1 MVAATPLAAQ
11 QSSPPEGFA
20 PGSVAAEQSFEQR
33 LFAVPDTASARR
45 MSFDLARV
53 PHMAGT
59 RAQAATRDYVM
70 GQLRAWGLET
80 WAKEYLVYLP
90 QPETVAAWLFAGAG
104 TRAAPLRLDLPEP
117 PLPGTPRL
125 VTRAPQIPTF
135 NAYSADGDVT
145 AEVVYVNYG
154 LIEDYKT
161 LDSLGIS
168 VSGKIAITRYGRS
181 FRGIKAREA
190 ERHGAAGLVIYSDPQ
205 EDGYFRGDVYPDGPM
220 RPAGGVQRGS
230 ILNENGDPTTPGYAS
245 APGARRVPEESLPLP
260 RIPVIPMSYGNAGRF
275 LERLKGP
282 SVPQSWQGAL
292 AFRYHVGPG
301 PARARLKVKTERGAR
316 AMHPIWNTFG
326 MIRGT
331 RYPDQWLVVGGHR
344 DAWGPGARDNISGT
358 VTVLEVARAFATLA
372 QQGIR
377 PARTLV
383 FATWDAEE
391 WGLIGST
398 EWAEELEDSLR
409 AHVVAYVNEDGTF
422 SGQSFSGAASPSLKP
437 LIRAATR
444 VVPDPEGAGTVYEEW
459 LRGHQGDTAALTLG
473 NLGGGSDFAPFYH
486 HLGIPAGGIG
496 FDGPEGIYHSAYDS
510 YDWMSRFGD
519 PGYKAHQAGARLVG
533 VILARLANA
542 DILPLDYVAFGAE
555 LTRLVAQLDSGIAE
569 KKWSVRAQGLREALG
584 RFTAA
589 ARAFAAARD
598 SALAAG
604 ADSARCARAN
614 AALMQVERRLTRAE
628 GLATRPWY
636 KSLQFASDVDN
647 GYATVAFPSVSEAI
661 RYGDVATVEREL
673 ADLVARV
680 GRARVAL
687 EEATAALR

>member
-1 MVAATPLAAQ
+1 
-11 QSSPPEGFA
+11 
-20 PGSVAAEQSFEQR
+20 
-33 LFAVPDTASARR
+33 
-45 MSFDLARV
+45 MSRDLTRV

-59 RAQAATRDYVM
+59 PAQAATRDYVL
-70 GQLRAWGLET
+70 GQLRAWGLDT

-90 QPETVAAWLFAGAG
+90 QPDTIAAWLVAGP
-104 TRAAPLRLDLPEP
+104 RAATVRLELREP
-117 PLPGTPRL
+117 PVPGNP
-125 VTRAPQIPTF
+125 VTRGPQVPTF
-135 NAYSADGDVT
+135 NGYSGDGDVT
-145 AEVVYVNYG
+145 AEAVYVNYG

-168 VSGKIAITRYGRS
+168 VSGKIAIARYGRS

-190 ERHGAAGLVIYSDPQ
+190 ERHGAVGLVIYSDPQ
-205 EDGYFRGDVYPDGPM
+205 DDGYFRGDVYPDGPM

-245 APGARRVPEESLPLP
+245 LPGARRVPEESLPLP

-275 LERLKGP
+275 LEHLTGA
-282 SVPQSWQGAL
+282 SVPQSWQGGL

-301 PARARLKVKTERGAR
+301 PVRARLKVKTERGAR
-316 AMHPIWNTFG
+316 AMHRIWNTFG
-326 MIRGT
+326 MIRGV
-331 RYPDQWLVVGGHR
+331 RDPDQWLMVGAHR

-372 QQGIR
+372 QQGVR

-409 AHVVAYVNEDGTF
+409 AHVVAYFNEDGTF
-422 SGQSFSGAASPSLKP
+422 SGSSFSGAASPSLKP

-444 VVPDPEGAGTVYEEW
+444 VVPDPEGEGTVYDEW
-459 LRGHQGDTAALTLG
+459 LRHGKGDTAALTLG
-473 NLGGGSDFAPFYH
+473 NLGGGSDFAAFYH

-496 FDGPEGIYHSAYDS
+496 FDGPEGIYHSLYDS

-519 PGYKAHQAGARLVG
+519 PGYKAHQAGARLVS

-555 LTRLVAQLDSGIAE
+555 LTRLVAQIDSSISE
-569 KKWSVRAQGLREALG
+569 QHWSLSAVALREALG
-584 RFTAA
+584 HFTDA

-598 SALAAG
+598 SALGAG
-604 ADSARCARAN
+604 ADSARCSRAN
-614 AALMQVERRLTRAE
+614 AALMQVERRLTRAQ
-628 GLATRPWY
+628 GLASRPWY

-661 RYGDVATVEREL
+661 RSGDAATAEREL
-673 ADLVARV
+673 ADLVAHV
-680 GRARVAL
+680 DQARAAL

>member
-1 MVAATPLAAQ
+1 
-11 QSSPPEGFA
+11 
-20 PGSVAAEQSFEQR
+20 
-33 LFAVPDTASARR
+33 
-45 MSFDLARV
+45 
-53 PHMAGT
+53 
-59 RAQAATRDYVM
+59 
-70 GQLRAWGLET
+70 
-80 WAKEYLVYLP
+80 
-90 QPETVAAWLFAGAG
+90 
-104 TRAAPLRLDLPEP
+104 
-117 PLPGTPRL
+117 
-125 VTRAPQIPTF
+125 
-135 NAYSADGDVT
+135 
-145 AEVVYVNYG
+145 VYVNYG

-168 VSGKIAITRYGRS
+168 VSGKIAIARYGRS

-245 APGARRVPEESLPLP
+245 LPGARRVPEESLPLP

-275 LERLKGP
+275 LEHLTGA
-282 SVPQSWQGAL
+282 SVPQSWQGGL

-301 PARARLKVKTERGAR
+301 PVRARLKVKTERGAR
-316 AMHPIWNTFG
+316 AMHRIWNTFG
-326 MIRGT
+326 MIRGV
-331 RYPDQWLVVGGHR
+331 RDPDQWLMVGAHR

-372 QQGIR
+372 QQGVR

-409 AHVVAYVNEDGTF
+409 AHVVAYFNEDGTF
-422 SGQSFSGAASPSLKP
+422 SGSSFSGAASPSLKP

-444 VVPDPEGAGTVYEEW
+444 VVPDPEGEGTVYDEW
-459 LRGHQGDTAALTLG
+459 LRHGKGDTAALTLG
-473 NLGGGSDFAPFYH
+473 NLGGGSDFAAFYH

-496 FDGPEGIYHSAYDS
+496 FDGPEGIYHSLYDS

-519 PGYKAHQAGARLVG
+519 PGYKAHQAGARLVS

-555 LTRLVAQLDSGIAE
+555 LTRLVAQIDSSISE
-569 KKWSVRAQGLREALG
+569 QHWSLSAVALREALG
-584 RFTAA
+584 HFTDA

-598 SALAAG
+598 SALGAG
-604 ADSARCARAN
+604 ADSARCSRAN
-614 AALMQVERRLTRAE
+614 AALMQVERRLTRAQ
-628 GLATRPWY
+628 GLASRPWY

-661 RYGDVATVEREL
+661 RSGDAATAEREL
-673 ADLVARV
+673 ADLVAHV
-680 GRARVAL
+680 DQARAAL